1 MIHIVERKRKVGIN
15 PRRQGMLIVLLNLV
29 GAMTSYLCMICIIH
43 MVVEKTYKLLTDP
56 STVP

>member
-1 MIHIVERKRKVGIN
+1 MIHIVERKRIE
-15 PRRQGMLIVLLNLV
+15 PPEMLILLLNLV
-29 GAMTSYLCMICIIH
+29 RAMTSYLCMICIIH